1 LNRWNNV
8 TNRQQIGQGR
18 LPSHSFCIIAAK
30 NSIDLLFLLIVPL
43 SFWSFLLQVQ
53 YENVITPR
61 DLASLCD
68 RLTRAAAIAIDTE
81 FVSEDSYR
89 PELCLIQVAA
99 DGDLYVIDPQTVG
112 DVAAFWECLAAP
124 GHVTIVH
131 AGREELRFCWRTIG
145 KFPAE
150 VFDVQLAAGFVGLEH
165 PAAYSTLVSKL
176 LRVNLSKGET
186 RTDWR
191 RRPLTPIQIE
201 YALQDVLYLDQM
213 RIVLE
218 QQLHASSRER
228 WYREERDNWQRIIAA
243 SEHAENWRRV
253 SGVSGLSTR
262 SLAVVRELWRW
273 REEEAERLDSPPRRI
288 LRDDLIV
295 ELARRQTS
303 DLKRIRAVR
312 GLERRNLQKRLPD
325 IAARI
330 QQALEAPEESFP
342 QRTAKSTRPQLNL
355 VGQFLATALGG
366 ICRNAQIATGL
377 VGSAE
382 DVRDLVA
389 YRLRLE
395 GSRASPPALAQGWR
409 AEVVGRAIDE
419 LLQGHVAVR
428 IHQALAEQPLEF
440 IQLAKGD

>member
-1 LNRWNNV
+1 V
-8 TNRQQIGQGR
+8 
-18 LPSHSFCIIAAK
+18 H
-30 NSIDLLFLLIVPL
+30 
-43 SFWSFLLQVQ
+43 
-53 YENVITPR
+53 YENIITPP

-68 RLTRAAAIAIDTE
+68 RLSQAAAIAIDTE

-112 DVAAFWECLAAP
+112 DVSPFWECLAAP

-150 VFDVQLAAGFVGLEH
+150 VFDVQLAAGFVGLEF
-165 PAAYSTLVSKL
+165 PAAYATLVSKL

-191 RRPLTPIQIE
+191 RRPLSTIQIE

-213 RIVLE
+213 RIVLQ
-218 QQLHASSRER
+218 QQLHALTRDH
-228 WYREERDNWQRIIAA
+228 WFREERDEWQRMIAA

-253 SGVSGLSTR
+253 SGVSGLSMR
-262 SLAVVRELWRW
+262 SLAIVRELWLW

-295 ELARRQTS
+295 ELARRQSS

-312 GLERRNLQKRLPD
+312 GLDRRNLQKRLPD
-325 IAARI
+325 IARRI

-389 YRLRLE
+389 YRLHLE
-395 GSRASPPALAQGWR
+395 GSRSTPPALAHGWR
-409 AEVVGRAIDE
+409 AEVVGKVIDE
-419 LLQGHVAVR
+419 LLQGQLAVR

-440 IQLAKGD
+440 LQLPKGGGRRTADG